1 MRYGCVSADGDEVAV
16 PRGGASALTPLE
28 YRQVRREAEESVLYG
43 DDEDDEVDKKVA
55 CSHGSFAPCWTACER
70 KRNAGHRLSREGRA
84 RPQSRWTAMRM
95 TRTLTVQS
103 CRLARL
109 RRRFA
114 AAAPHRLLLREV
126 TASCMHCRR
135 EQIVTQG
142 AERAVQVESL
152 RFSKLRVG
160 SLVLG
165 VVRQLKIDEA
175 IISLPNNLT
184 GVVHCRCAYVPSS
197 LAELHFVRDS

>member
-1 MRYGCVSADGDEVAV
+1 MQKYYQVFIGRNVTGGEPLSDRQWKKFQTAVLAVA
-16 PRGGASALTPLE
+16 E
-28 YRQVRREAEESVLYG
+28 
-43 DDEDDEVDKKVA
+43 
-55 CSHGSFAPCWTACER
+55 
-70 KRNAGHRLSREGRA
+70 HRATFKG
-84 RPQSRWTAMRM
+84 
-95 TRTLTVQS
+95 V
-103 CRLARL
+103 
-109 RRRFA
+109 
-114 AAAPHRLLLREV
+114 
-126 TASCMHCRR
+126 
-135 EQIVTQG
+135 QIVTQG

-184 GVVHCRCAYVPSS
+184 GVVHCRCAYVPSG

>member
-1 MRYGCVSADGDEVAV
+1 
-16 PRGGASALTPLE
+16 
-28 YRQVRREAEESVLYG
+28 
-43 DDEDDEVDKKVA
+43 
-55 CSHGSFAPCWTACER
+55 
-70 KRNAGHRLSREGRA
+70 
-84 RPQSRWTAMRM
+84 MRM

-109 RRRFA
+109 RRRCA
-114 AAAPHRLLLREV
+114 AAAPHRLISREKFI
-126 TASCMHCRR
+126 ASCMHCRH

-197 LAELHFVRDS
+197 LAELRFVRDS

>member
-1 MRYGCVSADGDEVAV
+1 
-16 PRGGASALTPLE
+16 
-28 YRQVRREAEESVLYG
+28 
-43 DDEDDEVDKKVA
+43 
-55 CSHGSFAPCWTACER
+55 
-70 KRNAGHRLSREGRA
+70 
-84 RPQSRWTAMRM
+84 
-95 TRTLTVQS
+95 
-103 CRLARL
+103 
-109 RRRFA
+109 
-114 AAAPHRLLLREV
+114 
-126 TASCMHCRR
+126 MHCRH

-184 GVVHCRCAYVPSS
+184 GVVHCRCAYVPSG